1 MKAKLIVC
9 TIVGVF
15 FGFGAGW
22 VTSLKVTEKVQ
33 NSNTE
38 LIDAQCAALEA
49 AEKVMWNN
57 NLFDIDGSDDMDQ
70 YLYYANKVD
79 SLYNTPI

>member
-1 MKAKLIVC
+1 MKAKFILC

-22 VTSLKVTEKVQ
+22 VTNLKVTTQ
-33 NSNTE
+33 NYDIE
-38 LIDAQCAALEA
+38 LIDVQCAALET

-57 NLFDIDGSDDMDQ
+57 NLFDIDGSDDMAE
-70 YLYYANKVD
+70 YLDLSAKVD
-79 SLYNTPI
+79 SLYKAHYE